1 MAHSLP
7 DGLSVERSRELHGR
21 SAHVWYRRALLCAIA
36 VLPILALL
44 NVFGQR
50 PTTSFV
56 HARAADL
63 SVTAP
68 ARLRSG
74 LIFQVRVKVTA
85 HEALGKPQLVFD
97 PGWWESMSVNSL
109 VPNPSSQTNENGRVV
124 LAYNRLAAGHTLIAW
139 LYFQVN
145 PTNVGKRREDVEL
158 DNGATVITG
167 VHRSLT
173 IFP

>member
-1 MAHSLP
+1 MAGRLP
-7 DGLSVERSRELHGR
+7 DGLTLERNRDLRGR
-21 SAHVWYRRALLCAIA
+21 SGHVWYRRALLCVVA
-36 VLPILALL
+36 VLPVLALL

-50 PTTSFV
+50 PTTTSG
-56 HARAADL
+56 HAVAADL
-63 SVTAP
+63 AVTAP

-74 LIFQVRVKVTA
+74 LIFQVRVKVIA
-85 HEALGKPQLVFD
+85 HQDIGRPQLVFD

-109 VPNPSSQTNENGRVV
+109 EPNPTGQGNADGRVV
-124 LAYNRLAAGHTLIAW
+124 LSYNKLAAGHSLVVW

-158 DNGATVITG
+158 DDGSTMLTR

>member
-1 MAHSLP
+1 MASELP
-7 DGLSVERSRELHGR
+7 DGLTLKRNRDLEGR
-21 SAHVWYRRALLCAIA
+21 GEHPWYRRGLLCLIA

-44 NVFGQR
+44 NVFGQK
-50 PTTSFV
+50 PTLSV
-56 HARAADL
+56 AHAAAADL
-63 SVTAP
+63 EVTAP

-74 LIFQVRVKVTA
+74 LVFQVRVRVTA
-85 HEALGKPQLVFD
+85 HENIDKPQLVFD
-97 PGWWESMSVNSL
+97 PGWWESMSLNSL
-109 VPNPSSQTNENGRVV
+109 SPNPSSQTNLNGRVV
-124 LAYNRLAAGHTLIAW
+124 LSYSKLAAGHTMFVW

-158 DNGATVITG
+158 DDGALPITA

>member
-1 MAHSLP
+1 MAHPLP
-7 DGLSVERSRELHGR
+7 DGLTIERNRDLRGR
-21 SAHVWYRRALLCAIA
+21 SAHGWYRRGLLCAIA
-36 VLPILALL
+36 AFPILALL

-50 PTTSFV
+50 PVTTS
-56 HARAADL
+56 ASAPAADL
-63 SVTAP
+63 FVTAP

-85 HEALGKPQLVFD
+85 HQDLAKPQLVFD
-97 PGWWESMSVNSL
+97 PGWWESMSENSL
-109 VPNPSSQTNENGRVV
+109 APNPSSETNENGRVV
-124 LAYNRLAAGHTLIAW
+124 LAYNKLAAGHTLITW

-158 DNGATVITG
+158 DDGSTVITR